1 MYHMASELLE
11 EMPCHFALFACG
23 AVGWGLTRWANMRF
37 GTDRQAVQPLKAKL
51 LETEETEEVEEPM
64 AAEGTPMEAEE
75 EEVMPVTQT
84 NPISPAAGA
93 AARRRANRR
102 KGRDQPLAARG
113 AACEEVDA
121 PAVAVEEAIIEV
133 PITLVG
139 KAKDEEDLVPP
150 CSTRPVRAASVEEPE
165 PEVVPPTPS
174 SAFPLLEQS
183 IDEPESVP
191 ADEAPEV
198 SHGVSERVAKLL
210 AKKAERKA
218 RKAHEREL
226 EEQQQGEAAEAALA
240 AAARLQELR
249 IDVASIEAE
258 VEAEEAEVEEE
269 ALSLVSTSEPEGH
282 HVATDEED
290 EDADEDEAAWPST
303 PRSELAQQDEVW
315 MAGCLTQDVVPS
327 VPIGAE
333 FVQTS
338 EGSMITAVDPCMHRY
353 HPILSDDGQQLY
365 TDGEQVYVMACVDTS
380 ASAGSAEDAGGADS
394 PQVMHAVT
402 DPWDPM
408 HQVVHELQL
417 ASTGSEYCGEVYM
430 GATYGACGDYSAQ
443 EWPQEMMYQSQL
455 PAGGGHDDGL
465 WDVPWDF

>member
-1 MYHMASELLE
+1 MYQTMTDAAEYLPVDDVAEFMTELPMNL
-11 EMPCHFALFACG
+11 ALFACG
-23 AVGWGLTRWANMRF
+23 AFGWWGTRWANRRYKEHVRSRELVSRKSVDEDEE
-37 GTDRQAVQPLKAKL
+37 DRLAERLYAAGALPEPERLPEPSCKDLPEEAPSPRPSSLVD
-51 LETEETEEVEEPM
+51 LEEPEPTPPPKELPSPVAEAPEATATSTEEVE
-64 AAEGTPMEAEE
+64 TPEM
-75 EEVMPVTQT
+75 
-84 NPISPAAGA
+84 
-93 AARRRANRR
+93 
-102 KGRDQPLAARG
+102 
-113 AACEEVDA
+113 
-121 PAVAVEEAIIEV
+121 
-133 PITLVG
+133 
-139 KAKDEEDLVPP
+139 
-150 CSTRPVRAASVEEPE
+150 
-165 PEVVPPTPS
+165 
-174 SAFPLLEQS
+174 SA
-183 IDEPESVP
+183 
-191 ADEAPEV
+191 
-198 SHGVSERVAKLL
+198 RVAKLI

-290 EDADEDEAAWPST
+290 EDEDEDEAAWPST

-315 MAGCLTQDVVPS
+315 MVGCLTQDVVPS

-338 EGSMITAVDPCMHRY
+338 EGSMITAVDLHMHRY

-408 HQVVHELQL
+408 HQM
-417 ASTGSEYCGEVYM
+417 ASTGSEYCGDVYM
-430 GATYGACGDYSAQ
+430 GATYCACGDYSAQ
-443 EWPQEMMYQSQL
+443 DWPQEMMYQSQL
-455 PAGGGHDDGL
+455 LAGGGHDDGL
-465 WDVPWDF
+465 WDVPWEF